1 MSFSEDIDQAYK
13 FLKGESIPNTLKVLY
28 IIEKIENND
37 YDKITLSNARIERY
51 SEYQKER
58 EVLIFPMSCFELKKI
73 EHKDDIDYLTIYLKY
88 IGIYE
93 KLIKEKLGENF
104 MEKIEPTNF
113 SQDLLINGIVKNNY
127 TSSWVLKE
135 KINFKIDKIFFFMEN
150 NEYLVTA
157 FKNLILIFSINEFEK
172 NKIKI
177 NVHNDEVLNVIY
189 LENNKICSTSKDRTI
204 KIISIIKQRKFGVL
218 KTINLKDNY
227 AKQILLFDK
236 NKFFF
241 LMNNNNIEYYNFK
254 ENKFLYKKKIIKEYG
269 KILNI
274 KEIANDKIVYLSE
287 NELKYKFLVFLNSKK
302 QPNCVSLGKD
312 NLLGNH
318 NMIIIENYIYIFFEE
333 YIYIYNYTEEQ
344 TITKTTMNFFL
355 KMANIINISSDKIL
369 ILFNSKQYKDNL

>member
-127 TSSWVLKE
+127 ISSWVLKE

-355 KMANIINISSDKIL
+355 
-369 ILFNSKQYKDNL
+369 

>member
-127 TSSWVLKE
+127 ISSWVLKE

-204 KIISIIKQRKFGVL
+204 KII
-218 KTINLKDNY
+218 
-227 AKQILLFDK
+227 
-236 NKFFF
+236 
-241 LMNNNNIEYYNFK
+241 
-254 ENKFLYKKKIIKEYG
+254 
-269 KILNI
+269 
-274 KEIANDKIVYLSE
+274 
-287 NELKYKFLVFLNSKK
+287 
-302 QPNCVSLGKD
+302 
-312 NLLGNH
+312 
-318 NMIIIENYIYIFFEE
+318 
-333 YIYIYNYTEEQ
+333 
-344 TITKTTMNFFL
+344 
-355 KMANIINISSDKIL
+355 
-369 ILFNSKQYKDNL
+369 